1 MGVFR
6 VDCCCSFTRFL
17 SCTLSANIPAREI
30 LGVDDSAFSA
40 TSADYFPMNSI
51 SDLTSILFALYRAVL
66 ASWLFTSTAHRIRG
80 QAIPASYTFFGS
92 VNHINHS
99 LTVIGRGPGDWR
111 LAGPFHVSL
120 FYHLLALLSWF
131 YGVLW
136 YSFCALNWSWILL
149 RSSWTMPCTM

>member
-92 VNHINHS
+92 VNHINHF
-99 LTVIGRGPGDWR
+99 LFKWLVIAPEIAVSRGI
-111 LAGPFHVSL
+111 FHVFL
-120 FYHLLALLSWF
+120 FYHLLVFLSLF
-131 YGVLW
+131 YGGL
-136 YSFCALNWSWILL
+136 YDPSP
-149 RSSWTMPCTM
+149 SSPSS